1 MFKKLFKTAVGKVA
15 ANVRLLRRKEGH
27 KSS

>member
-1 MFKKLFKTAVGKVA
+1 MFKNLFKTAVGKVA
-15 ANVRLLRRKEGH
+15 ANVRLLTRKEGH